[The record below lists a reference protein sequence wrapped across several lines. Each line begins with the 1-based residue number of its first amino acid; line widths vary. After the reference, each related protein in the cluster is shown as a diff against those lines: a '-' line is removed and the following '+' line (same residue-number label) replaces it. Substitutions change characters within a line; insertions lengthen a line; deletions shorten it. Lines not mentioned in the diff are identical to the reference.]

1 MPTSLKRLGLVFA
14 GFLVLLL
21 LAIAY
26 SQLSVEFRLRKSYDV
41 EVDSISIP
49 DDEASIERGKNLV
62 VVGRCTE
69 CHGFDLGGQ
78 VTSDSPAVGTIY
90 ASNLT
95 SGQGGVGQY
104 YDDSDWLRAIRHGIG
119 PDGRSLVITPAQF
132 YYYLS
137 DDELGAIIAYIKSV
151 PPVNNEL
158 PSPSV
163 GILGRV
169 FVSLFRDGAKEWLPA
184 EKIDHTG
191 PRPIA
196 PEPAVSEEYGKYL
209 VTTRT
214 CLVCHN
220 AQEIS
225 AAPGGNLEGWS
236 DSQFFFGMRRSN
248 DRSMSISV
256 RRMSAEEL
264 AAIWLYL
271 QALSPTETEIA
282 SQEP

>member
-1 MPTSLKRLGLVFA
+1 MDIPTSLKRLGLVFA
-14 GFLVLLL
+14 GFIALSII
-21 LAIAY
+21 AIAY
-26 SQLSVEFRLRKSYDV
+26 SQLSVEFRLRKSYDIEV
-41 EVDSISIP
+41 EMISIP
-49 DDEASIERGKNLV
+49 NDEASIERGKNLV

-78 VTSDSPAVGTIY
+78 VTSDSPAVGRIY

-95 SGQGGVGQY
+95 SGQGGVGQT

-151 PPVNNEL
+151 PPVNNEF

-163 GILGRV
+163 GVLGRV
-169 FVSLFRDGAKEWLPA
+169 FVTLFRDEAKEWLPA
-184 EKIDHTG
+184 EKIDHSG

-196 PEPAVSEEYGKYL
+196 PEPAISEEYGKYL
-209 VTTRT
+209 ITTRT

-220 AQEIS
+220 TIDIS
-225 AAPGGNLEGWS
+225 AAPGGNLAGWTE
-236 DSQFFFGMRRSN
+236 SQFQFAIIFSG

-256 RRMSAEEL
+256 RRMSDDEL
-264 AAIWLYL
+264 AAMWLYL
-271 QALSPTETEIA
+271 QTLSPN
-282 SQEP
+282 

>member
-1 MPTSLKRLGLVFA
+1 MPTSLKRLGLIFA
-14 GFLVLLL
+14 GFIILII
-21 LAIAY
+21 LAITY
-26 SQLSVEFRLRKSYDV
+26 SQLSVELRLRKSYDIEV
-41 EVDSISIP
+41 ESITIP
-49 DDEASIERGKNLV
+49 SDEASIEQGKNLV

-69 CHGFDLGGQ
+69 CHGFDLAGQ
-78 VTSDSPAVGTIY
+78 VTSDSPAVGRIY

-95 SGQGGVGQY
+95 SGQGGVGQT

-163 GILGRV
+163 GVLGRV
-169 FVSLFRDGAKEWLPA
+169 FVSLFRDEAKEWLPA
-184 EKIDHTG
+184 EKIDHSG

-196 PEPAVSEEYGKYL
+196 PEPAISEEYGKYL

-220 AQEIS
+220 TNDIS
-225 AAPGGNLEGWS
+225 AAPGGNLAGWAE
-236 DSQFFFGMRRSN
+236 SQFQFAMRFSG
-248 DRSMSISV
+248 DRSMSTSV
-256 RRMSAEEL
+256 RRMSGDEL
-264 AAIWLYL
+264 AAMWLYL
-271 QALSPTETEIA
+271 QTLSPN
-282 SQEP
+282 